1 MTVYVIMPVFNRL
14 HFTKSMLGYLR
25 DQDAD
30 EPISIVVVDHGS
42 TDGTSLYLKNQH
54 DITVL
59 EGDSSLWWAGAVDLA
74 LRYVFQL
81 ASVHDWILLVNND
94 TMIRS
99 DYIQQL
105 LNIARNYAPAAVGS
119 VIRNIEP
126 PHMLLSIGPRIDAW
140 RLRVI
145 DFFSVQDQPEVL
157 SHDFTKVDA
166 LSGRGVLY
174 PAEAL
179 RRVGGMRVRLLPH
192 YLADYELSLR
202 VRSAGWSLL
211 VSTAAAVYSRDEYGN
226 SYQPPNIFDRMFSI
240 RSPAFVPGQLTFWW
254 SASDNTQRLTLL
266 FRSLLRL
273 IMILSKRFL
282 P

>member
-1 MTVYVIMPVFNRL
+1 MPVFNRL

-42 TDGTSLYLKNQH
+42 TDGTSLYLRNQH

-59 EGDSSLWWAGAVDLA
+59 EGDSSLWWSGAVDLA

-99 DYIQQL
+99 DYIQHL
-105 LNIARNYAPAAVGS
+105 LNTARNYAPAAVGS

-145 DFFSVQDQPEVL
+145 DLFSEQDQSEVL
-157 SHDFTKVDA
+157 SHDFIKVDA

-192 YLADYELSLR
+192 YLADYELALR

-226 SYQPPNIFDRMFSI
+226 SYQSPNILDRMFSM
-240 RSPAFVPGQLTFWW
+240 RSPAFVPGQLAFWW

-266 FRSLLRL
+266 FRSLLR
-273 IMILSKRFL
+273 SS
-282 P
+282 